1 MCIDIVDI
9 CFGIANGRIS
19 SILTELSA
27 RNTSVFYFQDN
38 KLSQSQ
44 WIFTKFI
51 CPWHYNGGVFTIMT
65 GYYRFTFYLLLV
77 FTLTVE
83 IKKIRELFYLDVLK

>member
-1 MCIDIVDI
+1 MDFGVCIDIVDI
-9 CFGIANGRIS
+9 CFGIVNGRIS

-51 CPWHYNGGVFTIMT
+51 CPWHYNGWVLSFHVLFVVSI
-65 GYYRFTFYLLLV
+65 YSDCRN
-77 FTLTVE
+77 
-83 IKKIRELFYLDVLK
+83 KKN